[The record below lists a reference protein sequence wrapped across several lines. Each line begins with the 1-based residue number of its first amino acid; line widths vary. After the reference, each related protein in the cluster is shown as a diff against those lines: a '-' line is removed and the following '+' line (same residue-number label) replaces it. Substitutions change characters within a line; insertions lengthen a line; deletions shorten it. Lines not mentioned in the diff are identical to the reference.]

1 MEVRSL
7 MLDKL
12 FGGKGKADE
21 QENIGK
27 ITSDKAKSL
36 IKQLSGGEVR
46 QSKKIIDNIVV
57 FTNASGGTGAS
68 TVMANVGFLAA
79 EKGMRVLIVD
89 LNIMYPSQHIF
100 FAHGE
105 AKLDKPDLFGY
116 LIGKDVL
123 GDAIETNG
131 NISLLYANNRTLM
144 DSMNAESDIAVTNFQ
159 EAINKVR
166 QLFDLVLID
175 CPMRVE
181 HALCNTAFY
190 IADSVYIV
198 WDEGLSSI
206 ANTEKIR
213 RNMAA
218 SGIDVY
224 TKMKIILNKR
234 TNIHYNNYPFQ
245 KLNIEL
251 VQILPFEPDI
261 IYSSLRSEIFCEKG
275 ASSSKNADIFYNGMK
290 ELTNAVMEN
299 GGFIE

>member
-1 MEVRSL
+1 

-12 FGGKGKADE
+12 FGNKARPED

-36 IKQLSGGEVR
+36 IKQLSGGEVK
-46 QSKKIIDNIVV
+46 QSKKIIDNIIV
-57 FTNASGGTGAS
+57 FTNACGGSGAS
-68 TVMANVGFLAA
+68 TVMANAGFLAA
-79 EKGMRVLIVD
+79 EKGMRVLIID
-89 LNIMYPSQHIF
+89 LNIMYPSQHIY
-100 FAHGE
+100 FAKGD
-105 AKLDKPDLFGY
+105 AKIDKPDLFGY
-116 LIGKDVL
+116 LIGKDAL
-123 GDAIETNG
+123 GDAIETTG

-166 QLFDLVLID
+166 QLFDLVFID
-175 CPMRVE
+175 CPMHVE

-190 IADSVYIV
+190 IADAVYMI
-198 WDEGLSSI
+198 WDEGIGSI
-206 ANTEKIR
+206 SNTEKIR

-224 TKMKIILNKR
+224 TKMKVVLNKR

-275 ASSSKNADIFYNGMK
+275 ASKSKNADIFFNGMRT
-290 ELTNAVMEN
+290 LTDAIMEN
-299 GGFIE
+299 GGYIE